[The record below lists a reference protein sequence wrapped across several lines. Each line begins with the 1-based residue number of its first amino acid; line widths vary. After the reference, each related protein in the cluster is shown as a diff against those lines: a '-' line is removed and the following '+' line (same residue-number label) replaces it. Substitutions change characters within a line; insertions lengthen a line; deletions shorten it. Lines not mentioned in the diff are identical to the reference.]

1 MDKLK
6 VLIVEDER
14 LIAFCLKQA
23 LERNGYNVIVAYTKR
38 DAIRQTEDFSPDIAL
53 LDITLE
59 DRFDGIEVAQHIRS
73 SVNVPILFITGLTA
87 EIILKQDK
95 SINPA
100 SILEKPVDTMVI
112 LKAIKQITP

>member
-6 VLIVEDER
+6 ILIVEDER

-23 LERNGYNVIVAYTKR
+23 LERNNYNVVVAYTKK
-38 DAIRQTEDFSPDIAL
+38 DAIKQAEEFLPHVVL
-53 LDITLE
+53 LDVTLE

-73 SVNVPILFITGLTA
+73 SANVPVIFITGLTA
-87 EIILKQDK
+87 EIILKQDE
-95 SINPA
+95 SINPD

-112 LKAIKQITP
+112 LKAIKQITL